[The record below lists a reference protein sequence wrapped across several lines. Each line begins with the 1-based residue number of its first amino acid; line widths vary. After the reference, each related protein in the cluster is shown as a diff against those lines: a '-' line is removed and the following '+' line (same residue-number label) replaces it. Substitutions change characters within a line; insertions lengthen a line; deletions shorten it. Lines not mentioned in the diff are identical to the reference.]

1 MKLAEALILRADVKK
16 RIEELR
22 ERLRRNAK
30 VQEGDRPVE
39 QPEFLL
45 QEFERSVAELEV
57 LIRRVNATNATV
69 MFDSNH
75 LISDAIAKREGFDL
89 RIRALREVIAEVSEA
104 EWLLSRSEIKSVST
118 LDGAALQR
126 QLDDLSRQR
135 RELDTQLQA
144 INWQVELV

>member
-22 ERLRRNAK
+22 ERLRRNTK

-45 QEFERSVAELEV
+45 QEFERSVAELKV
-57 LIRRVNATNATV
+57 LIRRVNSTNATV

-89 RIRALREVIAEVSEA
+89 RIRALREVIAAASEA
-104 EWLLSRSEIKSVST
+104 EWLLSRSEIKSVPT

-126 QLDDLSRQR
+126 QLDDLTRQR